1 METKFILATII
12 GILLGNGIAW
22 AFPPIQWIKRK
33 LRIDSD
39 TYQNLQ
45 GLYDVETSLGIGKG
59 IHRLIGKAFNC
70 AQCCSWWSGLAVVLI
85 YPEWWIV
92 GSAFC
97 AFTASAMIEKHYNQQ

>member
-1 METKFILATII
+1 MEAKFILATII

-45 GLYDVETSLGIGKG
+45 GLYDEGGSIGIGNG

-85 YPEWWIV
+85 YPELWIV